1 MRVLLSALALVHV
14 LLAAAS
20 GPISW
25 TFASEPA
32 ADGKVLVRLMAVCEE
47 GWHIYALTLP
57 RDDGPLPT
65 VIRNTGVGTYKLD
78 GAIAEPAAEEVDDP
92 NFGMK
97 VRYHAGTT
105 TFTLPI
111 ERLTDDAFEVT
122 GEVEFMS
129 CNDKTCL
136 PPRTVKFTVPVPAR
150 AK

>member
-1 MRVLLSALALVHV
+1 MGA
-14 LLAAAS
+14 LLASAA

-25 TFASEPA
+25 RFASEQL
-32 ADGKVLVRLMAVCEE
+32 ADGRVLVQLTAVCEE

-65 VIRNTGVGTYKLD
+65 VVRNTGAGTYTVD
-78 GAIAEPAAEEVDDP
+78 GEVAEPAAEEVDDP

-97 VRYHAGTT
+97 VRYHAGTA

-111 ERLTDDAFEVT
+111 KRLTDAAFEVT

-136 PPRTVKFTVPVPAR
+136 PPHIEKFVVLVPAV
-150 AK
+150 K